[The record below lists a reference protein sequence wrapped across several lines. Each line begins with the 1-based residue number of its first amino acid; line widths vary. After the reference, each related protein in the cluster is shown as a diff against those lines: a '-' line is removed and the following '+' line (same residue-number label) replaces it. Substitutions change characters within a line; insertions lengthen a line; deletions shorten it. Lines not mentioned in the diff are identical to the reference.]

1 MLASHRTTYHPN
13 CHVRRLTTASLA
25 PVTTGEA
32 IREAALRCFAARGY
46 EATTMADIG
55 AAVGIRGPSLYKHVA
70 SKQDLL
76 AELMV
81 RTMSGLITR
90 HREALAGTADPV
102 ERLRRAVD
110 AHVRFHARH
119 RVEAFVG
126 ASEIRS
132 LDDPHRT
139 TVLGMRADYERLFRR
154 LVEDGV
160 AAGRFDV
167 GSVRLASYAILDL
180 GMGLATW
187 YREEGELSENEVVW
201 QQVDFALRLVG
212 AGPAAG

>member
-1 MLASHRTTYHPN
+1 MTT
-13 CHVRRLTTASLA
+13 R
-25 PVTTGEA
+25 EA
-32 IREAALRCFAARGY
+32 IRDAALRCFAARGY

-70 SKQDLL
+70 SKQELL

-81 RTMSGLITR
+81 RTMNGLITR

-126 ASEIRS
+126 ASEMRS
-132 LDDPHRT
+132 LVDPHRT
-139 TVLGMRADYERLFRR
+139 TVLGMRAEYEKLFRG

-212 AGPAAG
+212 AE

>member
-1 MLASHRTTYHPN
+1 M
-13 CHVRRLTTASLA
+13 
-25 PVTTGEA
+25 TTGEA
-32 IREAALRCFAARGY
+32 IREAALRLFAARGY

-76 AELMV
+76 VELMT
-81 RTMSGLITR
+81 RTMDTLIAR
-90 HREALAGTADPV
+90 HREAVAGSADPV

-119 RVEAFVG
+119 RLEAFVG
-126 ASEIRS
+126 ASELRS
-132 LDDPHRT
+132 LTEPHRT
-139 TVLGMRADYERLFRR
+139 TVLAQRAEYERSFRT
-154 LVEDGV
+154 LIEQGP
-160 AAGRFDV
+160 FDV
-167 GSVRLASYAILDL
+167 GSVRLASYALLDL

-201 QQVDFALRLVG
+201 QQVEFALRLVG
-212 AGPAAG
+212 THPV